1 MTLLFWVNGLI
12 ASPSELD
19 SVYFGSIEITSETDE
34 IDLTDIRRKYR
45 KLQVNENNYNSLTA
59 EILLN
64 LKMQGYYF
72 AVINLKNTNVTQSS
86 DSILLN
92 PEFVLNYNE
101 IARIDTFYFEGLNK
115 TDPLILNRELKHYKG
130 KIVSDPLISRIK
142 RQVARFKFLEIKDQ
156 HKIVRDRQENLGLLF
171 QVIEKNNNNFQGIAG
186 YVPGKG
192 EEKGYFTGKF
202 DITLSNLA
210 GMGRRLNLNWS
221 RLNRNSQEFH
231 IDFYTPWIWKYN
243 YSGQLSFDQTLRDT
257 TLVTR
262 NFQTSVGK
270 QFSPALSL
278 QLNFE
283 FESHLPTPSGRELY
297 NLQSSTNRFAG
308 AGIRFDTRQPI
319 YNPRSGGTLNS
330 DIMLGNTETSE
341 NIILNLDLST
351 SYNLSIVNNLVVHS
365 ALNFQ
370 GRWQQNQQYDY
381 SDYFWF
387 GGAQSMRGYAED
399 FFRGTKIGWATLEL
413 RWLQGL
419 YSSLY
424 LFYERGYFYFTED
437 GAENSGYPAS
447 FGAGIRLNSRAGII
461 GLDYAFDE
469 DDSFTTAKIHL
480 HFINRF

>member
-1 MTLLFWVNGLI
+1 MIFLFWVNGLI
-12 ASPSELD
+12 AGPSELD
-19 SVYFGSIEITSETDE
+19 SVYFGRIVIASDNDA
-34 IDLTDIRRKYR
+34 IDFTDIQKKYR
-45 KLQVNENNYNSLTA
+45 NLKATESNYNSLTA
-59 EILLN
+59 EILLD
-64 LKMQGYYF
+64 LKLQGYYF
-72 AVINLKNTNVTQSS
+72 AVVNLKNTQITKSS
-86 DSILLN
+86 DSIFLN
-92 PEFVLNYNE
+92 PELVLNYNE
-101 IARIDTFYFEGLNK
+101 IARIDTLYFQGLNK
-115 TDPLILNRELKHYKG
+115 TDPGILDRELSHYKG
-130 KIVSDPLISRIK
+130 KIVSDPLIKRIK
-142 RQVARFKFLEIKDQ
+142 RQVGRFKFLEIKDQ

-171 QVIEKNNNNFQGIAG
+171 QVIEKNNNNFEGIAG

-210 GMGRRLNLNWS
+210 GKGRRLNLNWS

-243 YSGQLSFDQTLRDT
+243 YSGQISFDQTLRDT

-262 NFQTSVGK
+262 NFQTSIGK

-308 AGIRFDTRQPI
+308 AGVRLDTRQPI
-319 YNPRSGGTLNS
+319 YNPRSGGTFNS
-330 DIMLGNTETSE
+330 DLMLGNREDSE
-341 NIILNLDLST
+341 NLILNFDLST
-351 SYNLSIVNNLVVHS
+351 SYNYSVSKNIVAHS
-365 ALNFQ
+365 ALNFK
-370 GRWQQNQQYDY
+370 GRWQETRYDY

-424 LFYERGYFYFTED
+424 LFYEKGYFQFTEN
-437 GAENSGYPAS
+437 GKENRGYPAS